1 MNVQRPQYRAFELSF
16 DHISSILDFA
26 TRGVICA
33 SWLSVTARREFTRF
47 REFISWLRFGKFCP
61 QFIVITLISTR
72 AEITNANPTNES
84 HAIPRHDILEVNA
97 YLMSGLV
104 VSSIDKWFIGPVPKF
119 TPRDLG
125 IPVEDTR
132 PFKLVLEQIHNVAG
146 NPEQLDWQA
155 VSSLMSLCTH
165 C

>member
-1 MNVQRPQYRAFELSF
+1 VQRPPF
-16 DHISSILDFA
+16 SI
-26 TRGVICA
+26 T
-33 SWLSVTARREFTRF
+33 T
-47 REFISWLRFGKFCP
+47 
-61 QFIVITLISTR
+61 
-72 AEITNANPTNES
+72 EITNNANSVNES
-84 HAIPRHDILEVNA
+84 HPILRHDILEVNA

-146 NPEQLDWQA
+146 DPRQFDWQA
-155 VSSLMSLCTH
+155 VSS
-165 C
+165 